1 MSCPA
6 FGKDDNKIWKHPAC
20 PERSGVR
27 NGIKIKN

>member
-20 PERSGVR
+20 PERSGR
-27 NGIKIKN
+27 DGIKIKN